1 MNTKVTERCI
11 SIPPESEG
19 EMKRVM
25 GQRNKKLQNK
35 RNSRLRE

>member
-19 EMKRVM
+19 GDEASDGTEMKNYRIKGTVD
-25 GQRNKKLQNK
+25 
-35 RNSRLRE
+35 